1 MFQPSL
7 KLRPPIETFANAA
20 TLAALAEAAKTFI
33 DSAVMDEESI
43 RKSSRDDCSQVELER
58 QADGKV
64 AKALLLLNL
73 HNALEALLPTG
84 SAVITHPLAKG
95 SLL

>member
-1 MFQPSL
+1 MFQPRL

-20 TLAALAEAAKTFI
+20 TLAALAEAAKAFM

-43 RKSSRDDCSQVELER
+43 RKLSRDDCASAELER
-58 QADGKV
+58 EAEGKL

-84 SAVITHPLAKG
+84 LAVIPT
-95 SLL
+95 SES